1 MPYGVND
8 WLDIT
13 KEDIIE
19 PSLPIC
25 DPHHHYW
32 DLRVER
38 TPYGR
43 YLLHELLDDISGHNI
58 TSTVFIEARAMY
70 NADIEKDFKPV
81 GEVEFVEGISAAS
94 ASGIYGK
101 SRASASIIGHAN
113 LNLGDRVE
121 PVLQSLLEAS
131 PRRFKGI
138 RHIVAWDTDKEVDTV
153 PVYNQ
158 EEQMSTKSF
167 IEGAKVLSK
176 MGLSFDS
183 WMYFH
188 QLPQLLNLAKKVP
201 DLPIMVDHIGG
212 MLLVGKYRDK
222 KEEVLETWK
231 KNISDL
237 SECPNVQIKLGGLG
251 MPITGHD
258 WHLRKTPVGSDELAE
273 QMKFFLDYCIEKF
286 GTNRGM
292 FESNFPVDKV
302 SFSYDVLYNAF
313 KKYSKNFSKSER
325 SSMFHDN
332 AIKFY
337 KVEEA

>member
-1 MPYGVND
+1 MPYGGND

-19 PSLPIC
+19 PLLPIC

-38 TPYGR
+38 TPYAK

-113 LNLGDRVE
+113 LNLGNRVE
-121 PVLQSLLEAS
+121 PVLNSLLEAS

-158 EEQMSTKSF
+158 EEQMTTKSF

-183 WMYFH
+183 WMY
-188 QLPQLLNLAKKVP
+188 LSL
-201 DLPIMVDHIGG
+201 IHI
-212 MLLVGKYRDK
+212 
-222 KEEVLETWK
+222 
-231 KNISDL
+231 
-237 SECPNVQIKLGGLG
+237 
-251 MPITGHD
+251 
-258 WHLRKTPVGSDELAE
+258 
-273 QMKFFLDYCIEKF
+273 
-286 GTNRGM
+286 
-292 FESNFPVDKV
+292 
-302 SFSYDVLYNAF
+302 
-313 KKYSKNFSKSER
+313 
-325 SSMFHDN
+325 
-332 AIKFY
+332 
-337 KVEEA
+337 